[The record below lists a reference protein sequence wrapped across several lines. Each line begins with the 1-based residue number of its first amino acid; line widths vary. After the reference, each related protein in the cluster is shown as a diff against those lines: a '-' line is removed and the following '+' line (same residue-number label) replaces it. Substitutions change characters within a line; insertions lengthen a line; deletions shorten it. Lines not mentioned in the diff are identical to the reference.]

1 MSVRE
6 GWGHYRDLKECQWK
20 EEDQELKIKNFF
32 FSRTGTKLWNGIPHF
47 IRDLPKKAF
56 KRELNEKAH

>member
-32 FSRTGTKLWNGIPHF
+32 FL
-47 IRDLPKKAF
+47 
-56 KRELNEKAH
+56 ELEQNYGMGYHTLSEIFQKSV